1 MTIEEFVE
9 KVQDELQDTPA
20 EKITAETNYKELDEW
35 GSLTSLS
42 LISMIEEEYD
52 KAHEKIIALAVK
64 WKQSAERERYVKEE
78 AKEKAREELKAE
90 RKTKS
95 KKGKKK

>member
-20 EKITAETNYKELDEW
+20 EKITADTNYKELDEW

-52 KAHEKIIALAVK
+52 KLITGADVRARNSV
-64 WKQSAERERYVKEE
+64 RELWEFVES
-78 AKEKAREELKAE
+78 L
-90 RKTKS
+90 
-95 KKGKKK
+95 

>member
-9 KVQDELQDTPA
+9 KVQDELQETPA
-20 EKITAETNYKELDEW
+20 EKITADTNYKELDEW

-52 KAHEKIIALAVK
+52 KLITGADVRACNSIKEL
-64 WKQSAERERYVKEE
+64 WEYVES
-78 AKEKAREELKAE
+78 L
-90 RKTKS
+90 
-95 KKGKKK
+95 

>member
-1 MTIEEFVE
+1 MTIEEFVV

-20 EKITAETNYKELDEW
+20 EKITADTNYKELDEW

-52 KAHEKIIALAVK
+52 KLITGADVRARNSV
-64 WKQSAERERYVKEE
+64 RELWEYVES
-78 AKEKAREELKAE
+78 L
-90 RKTKS
+90 
-95 KKGKKK
+95 

>member
-20 EKITAETNYKELDEW
+20 EKITADTNYKELDEW
-35 GSLTSLS
+35 GSLTSLA

-52 KAHEKIIALAVK
+52 KLITGADVRARNSV
-64 WKQSAERERYVKEE
+64 RELWEFVES
-78 AKEKAREELKAE
+78 L
-90 RKTKS
+90 
-95 KKGKKK
+95 

>member
-1 MTIEEFVE
+1 MTLEEFIE

-20 EKITAETNYKELDEW
+20 EQITAETNYKELDEW

-52 KAHEKIIALAVK
+52 KLITGADVRARN
-64 WKQSAERERYVKEE
+64 SVKELWE
-78 AKEKAREELKAE
+78 YVESL
-90 RKTKS
+90 
-95 KKGKKK
+95 